1 MTVAMAGGLR
11 LVSVDFDHPDA
22 VALRTAMVDEVTQVY
37 GGQRDHGSGEGAK
50 GIDPDSVVVTVLGY
64 LDDEPVAHGLV
75 RRLGDDLEIKRMYV
89 APTARGH
96 GAASALLLEL
106 EKHCLAQGA
115 PRIVLHTG
123 DRQSAAIR
131 TYRGHGYTPIPIYP
145 PYVGMPASL
154 CFEKVL

>member
-1 MTVAMAGGLR
+1 MNGPLR
-11 LVSVDFDHPDA
+11 FEDVPFDHPDA

-50 GIDPDSVVVTVLGY
+50 GIDPDAVVVTVVGY
-64 LDDEPVAHGLV
+64 LDGEPVTQGLV
-75 RRLGDDLEIKRMYV
+75 RRLADDLEIKRMYV
-89 APTARGH
+89 APAARGH

-106 EKHCLAQGA
+106 EKHCRAEGA
-115 PRIVLHTG
+115 SRIVLHTG
-123 DRQSAAIR
+123 ERQTAAIR
-131 TYRGHGYTPIPIYP
+131 TYQRHGYTPIPIYP